1 VVESRDDKKVKKSK
15 QRRENMSRIQ
25 IIIDSIAG
33 AVGAVLGFMYG
44 EVTGLFWALIA
55 FMALDYI
62 TGVIVAVIE
71 KRLSSEVGFRGLAK
85 KFLILV
91 FVAVGHIADTY
102 ILGGT
107 PAAMS
112 AVMLFYIA
120 NEGISIIENA
130 AALGLP
136 VPKKITGL
144 MEQIRNKSES
154 ED

>member
-1 VVESRDDKKVKKSK
+1 MSK
-15 QRRENMSRIQ
+15 IQ

-44 EVTGLFWALIA
+44 EVNGLFWALIA

-62 TGVIVAVIE
+62 TGVVVAVIE

-136 VPKKITGL
+136 VPKKLTSI
-144 MEQIRNKSES
+144 MEQIKNKSES
-154 ED
+154 EEK

>member
-1 VVESRDDKKVKKSK
+1 
-15 QRRENMSRIQ
+15 MSRIQ

-62 TGVIVAVIE
+62 SGVIVAIIE

-91 FVAVGHIADTY
+91 FVAVGHIAATY

-136 VPKKITGL
+136 VPKKLTSI
-144 MEQIRNKSES
+144 MEQIRNKNES
-154 ED
+154 EDE

>member
-1 VVESRDDKKVKKSK
+1 MSK
-15 QRRENMSRIQ
+15 IQ

-62 TGVIVAVIE
+62 TGVVVAIIE
-71 KRLSSEVGFRGLAK
+71 KRSSSEVGFRGLAK

-91 FVAVGHIADTY
+91 FVAVGHIADAY

-130 AALGLP
+130 ASLGLP
-136 VPKKITGL
+136 VPKKLTSI
-144 MEQIRNKSES
+144 MEQIKNKSES
-154 ED
+154 EEE

>member
-1 VVESRDDKKVKKSK
+1 MSK
-15 QRRENMSRIQ
+15 IQ

-62 TGVIVAVIE
+62 TGVVVAIIE

-112 AVMLFYIA
+112 AVMLFYMA
-120 NEGISIIENA
+120 NKGISIIENA

-136 VPKKITGL
+136 VPKKLTSI

-154 ED
+154 EDE

>member
-1 VVESRDDKKVKKSK
+1 MSK
-15 QRRENMSRIQ
+15 IQ

-62 TGVIVAVIE
+62 TGVVVAIIE

-136 VPKKITGL
+136 VPKKLTSI
-144 MEQIRNKSES
+144 MEQIKNESES
-154 ED
+154 EEE

>member
-1 VVESRDDKKVKKSK
+1 MSK
-15 QRRENMSRIQ
+15 IQ

-44 EVTGLFWALIA
+44 EVNGLFWALIA

-62 TGVIVAVIE
+62 TGVIVAIIE

-85 KFLILV
+85 KFLILI

-136 VPKKITGL
+136 VPKKLTSI
-144 MEQIRNKSES
+144 MEQIKNKSES
-154 ED
+154 EDE

>member
-1 VVESRDDKKVKKSK
+1 MSK
-15 QRRENMSRIQ
+15 IQ

-44 EVTGLFWALIA
+44 EVNGLFWALIA

-71 KRLSSEVGFRGLAK
+71 KRLSSEVGFRGLAM

-91 FVAVGHIADTY
+91 FVAVGHISDTY

-136 VPKKITGL
+136 VPKKLTSI
-144 MEQIRNKSES
+144 MEQIKNKSES
-154 ED
+154 EEK

>member
-1 VVESRDDKKVKKSK
+1 MSK
-15 QRRENMSRIQ
+15 IQ

-62 TGVIVAVIE
+62 TGVIVAIIE

-112 AVMLFYIA
+112 AVMLFYMA

-136 VPKKITGL
+136 VPKKLTNI
-144 MEQIRNKSES
+144 MEQIKNKSES
-154 ED
+154 EEE

>member
-1 VVESRDDKKVKKSK
+1 
-15 QRRENMSRIQ
+15 MSRIQ

-62 TGVIVAVIE
+62 TGVVVAIIE

-91 FVAVGHIADTY
+91 FVAVGHIADAY

-130 AALGLP
+130 ASLGLP
-136 VPKKITGL
+136 VPKKLTSI
-144 MEQIRNKSES
+144 MEQIKNKSES
-154 ED
+154 EEE

>member
-1 VVESRDDKKVKKSK
+1 MSK
-15 QRRENMSRIQ
+15 IQ

-44 EVTGLFWALIA
+44 EVNGLFWALIA

-112 AVMLFYIA
+112 AVMLFYIS

-136 VPKKITGL
+136 VPKKLTSI
-144 MEQIRNKSES
+144 MEQIKNKSES
-154 ED
+154 EEK

>member
-1 VVESRDDKKVKKSK
+1 MSK
-15 QRRENMSRIQ
+15 IQ
-25 IIIDSIAG
+25 IIINSIAG

-44 EVTGLFWALIA
+44 EVNGLFWALIA

-136 VPKKITGL
+136 VPKKLTSI
-144 MEQIRNKSES
+144 MEQIKNKSES
-154 ED
+154 EEE

>member
-1 VVESRDDKKVKKSK
+1 MSK
-15 QRRENMSRIQ
+15 IQ

-33 AVGAVLGFMYG
+33 VVGAVLGFMYG

-85 KFLILV
+85 KILILV

-136 VPKKITGL
+136 VPKKLTSI
-144 MEQIRNKSES
+144 MEQIKNKSES
-154 ED
+154 EEK

>member
-1 VVESRDDKKVKKSK
+1 MSK
-15 QRRENMSRIQ
+15 IQ

-130 AALGLP
+130 TALGLP
-136 VPKKITGL
+136 VPKKLTNI
-144 MEQIRNKSES
+144 MEQIKNKSES
-154 ED
+154 EEK

>member
-1 VVESRDDKKVKKSK
+1 MSK
-15 QRRENMSRIQ
+15 IQ

-112 AVMLFYIA
+112 AVMLFYMA

-136 VPKKITGL
+136 VPKKLTNI
-144 MEQIRNKSES
+144 MEQIKNKSES
-154 ED
+154 EEE

>member
-1 VVESRDDKKVKKSK
+1 
-15 QRRENMSRIQ
+15 MSRIQ

-136 VPKKITGL
+136 VPKKLTSI

-154 ED
+154 EEE

>member
-1 VVESRDDKKVKKSK
+1 MSK
-15 QRRENMSRIQ
+15 IQ

-44 EVTGLFWALIA
+44 EVNGLFWALIA

-136 VPKKITGL
+136 VPKKLTSI

-154 ED
+154 EDK

>member
-1 VVESRDDKKVKKSK
+1 MSK
-15 QRRENMSRIQ
+15 IQ

-33 AVGAVLGFMYG
+33 AIGAVIGFMYG
-44 EVTGLFWALIA
+44 EVGGLFWALIA

-62 TGVIVAVIE
+62 TGVIVAVIN
-71 KRLSSEVGFRGLAK
+71 KRLSSEVGFKGLAK

-107 PAAMS
+107 SAAMS

-136 VPKKITGL
+136 VPKKLEDI
-144 MEQIRNKSES
+144 MEQIKSKE
-154 ED
+154 EENE

>member
-1 VVESRDDKKVKKSK
+1 MSK
-15 QRRENMSRIQ
+15 IQ

-62 TGVIVAVIE
+62 TGVIVAVME

-136 VPKKITGL
+136 VPKKLTSI
-144 MEQIRNKSES
+144 MEQIKNKSES
-154 ED
+154 EEK

>member
-1 VVESRDDKKVKKSK
+1 MSK
-15 QRRENMSRIQ
+15 IQ

-62 TGVIVAVIE
+62 TGVVVAIIE

-91 FVAVGHIADTY
+91 FVAVGHIADAY

-120 NEGISIIENA
+120 NEGISIIENTA
-130 AALGLP
+130 SLGLP
-136 VPKKITGL
+136 VPKKLTSI
-144 MEQIRNKSES
+144 MEQIKNKSES
-154 ED
+154 EEE